1 MDYSDNSTEDYI
13 ITLNRFIEVESGD
26 SFTKSEGS
34 WTALLAIFV
43 LMSLC
48 SYIIYTGME
57 DESEIVDSE
66 SSDED
71 VEGDED
77 LREIAIPQIDEEK
90 EN

>member
-1 MDYSDNSTEDYI
+1 
-13 ITLNRFIEVESGD
+13 
-26 SFTKSEGS
+26 
-34 WTALLAIFV
+34 
-43 LMSLC
+43 MSLC

>member
-1 MDYSDNSTEDYI
+1 
-13 ITLNRFIEVESGD
+13 
-26 SFTKSEGS
+26 
-34 WTALLAIFV
+34 
-43 LMSLC
+43 
-48 SYIIYTGME
+48 ME